1 MSSERANSTAM
12 EHAVTH
18 ALRITAITVIRNGY
32 PNLTIERISPS
43 GWGTRSGPGGDMRK
57 HLVVATKVVPTR
69 SYLLGCNCGVM
80 VVVYRVDG

>member
-18 ALRITAITVIRNGY
+18 ALRITAIAVIRNGY
-32 PNLTIERISPS
+32 PNLIIERISPP
-43 GWGTRSGPGGDMRK
+43 GWDDPEGPSGDMRK
-57 HLVVATKVVPTR
+57 SLVVPTR
-69 SYLLGCNCGVM
+69 SYLLGYNCGVM